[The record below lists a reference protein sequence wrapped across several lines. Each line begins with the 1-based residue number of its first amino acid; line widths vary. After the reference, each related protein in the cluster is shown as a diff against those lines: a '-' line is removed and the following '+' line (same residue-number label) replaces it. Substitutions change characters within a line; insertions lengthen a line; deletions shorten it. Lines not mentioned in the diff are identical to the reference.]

1 MVNDVL
7 TYEKALLRNRAAGLF
22 LVYSLGLKTFGFRL
36 FLVR

>member
-1 MVNDVL
+1 MFNRVL

-22 LVYSLGLKTFGFRL
+22 LIYSFRLKTFGFRF